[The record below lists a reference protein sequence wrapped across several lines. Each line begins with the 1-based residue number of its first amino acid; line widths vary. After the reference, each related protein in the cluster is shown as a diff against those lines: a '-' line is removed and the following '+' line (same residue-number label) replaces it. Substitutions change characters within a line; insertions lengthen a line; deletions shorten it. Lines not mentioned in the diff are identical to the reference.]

1 MATYNTVIK
10 KRNAANNGW
19 DSILPITTSENV
31 LINEQGD
38 TVATHMAEKA
48 TQENLGHVMEGHGTT
63 IDEDGRISVQLEI
76 VPVSENKILSLTD
89 AFKVLNCNNSSNITI
104 TIPANDDVEFIV
116 STEIAII
123 RNGTGNV
130 SVAPDTGVTL
140 NSDGSK
146 RKIKSQYASAA
157 LKKIDTDTWILV
169 GSLTS

>member
-1 MATYNTVIK
+1 MAWE
-10 KRNAANNGW
+10 KRIVTDQNVEFPNRFKIDGVSKTIEPDFGTIVDAGT
-19 DSILPITTSENV
+19 PINKAYLQPIEDFLEEIDNR
-31 LINEQGD
+31 QG
-38 TVATHMAEKA
+38 
-48 TQENLGHVMEGHGTT
+48 
-63 IDEDGRISVQLEI
+63 IIS
-76 VPVSENKILSLTD
+76 VSENKTLALTD
-89 AFKVLNCNNSSNITI
+89 AFKVLNCNNSSDITI